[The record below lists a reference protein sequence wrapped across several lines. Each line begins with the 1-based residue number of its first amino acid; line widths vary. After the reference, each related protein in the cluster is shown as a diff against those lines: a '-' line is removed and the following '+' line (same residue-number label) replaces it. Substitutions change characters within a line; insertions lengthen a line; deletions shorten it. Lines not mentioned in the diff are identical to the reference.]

1 MECKC
6 VGEWRDD
13 NGRMAATPHVLWKLK
28 DRFPGAKLRRLDDV
42 NVSCTNVPV
51 HIHWKNG
58 VIVGGSANTQCLLLV
73 YPGCICPTPNRRI
86 AQQRS
91 SPTHV
96 PWNVERESS
105 AHQQYLEATEDPGI
119 SCSPTFSS
127 IWWGPGKLESWC
139 FFIHHGLPEFVV
151 QTQVFISYVI
161 RAACPPKDPLIH
173 KRVCHRG
180 ACRNQLEDKV
190 IIQNAATCPDDH
202 SCVARLLL
210 VDPRLMGCSSKP
222 QWLPWSIVM
231 DLTPQETSL
240 GHDNM
245 PCPKQISLAN
255 TFFQVF
261 FSFQGVYIDVISR
274 LVGVTWVI
282 DCTIVYH
289 LLIKGI
295 A

>member
-1 MECKC
+1 MS
-6 VGEWRDD
+6 
-13 NGRMAATPHVLWKLK
+13 L
-28 DRFPGAKLRRLDDV
+28 
-42 NVSCTNVPV
+42 
-51 HIHWKNG
+51 
-58 VIVGGSANTQCLLLV
+58 
-73 YPGCICPTPNRRI
+73 
-86 AQQRS
+86 
-91 SPTHV
+91 
-96 PWNVERESS
+96 
-105 AHQQYLEATEDPGI
+105 
-119 SCSPTFSS
+119 
-127 IWWGPGKLESWC
+127 
-139 FFIHHGLPEFVV
+139 

-173 KRVCHRG
+173 ERVCHRG
-180 ACRNQLEDKV
+180 ACGNQLEDKV

-202 SCVARLLL
+202 SCVARILL
-210 VDPRLMGCSSKP
+210 VDPRLMGSSSKP

-245 PCPKQISLAN
+245 PCPKQMSLAN

-261 FSFQGVYIDVISR
+261 FSFQGVYIDVISG

-295 A
+295 AWNIPEGPRRRVGPSSTSVPWALRAMWFWLWLDIRAVYCGLHLIYFRYLLIMA